1 MGILPVINQLQ
12 EHSLSTRAEHRTADL
27 SDLAVG
33 DKVAVKRNLDHPAW
47 MQQVS
52 CDPRNG
58 STTKLIRDPKVMEE
72 LGTSRVLDRREI
84 PAVAGWG
91 GREAKTL
98 VRLPS
103 GFWYDCATGLQ
114 DGSGSTL
121 IERTADE
128 F

>member
-1 MGILPVINQLQ
+1 MSIAPV
-12 EHSLSTRAEHRTADL
+12 TAPL
-27 SDLAVG
+27 TTLAIG

-47 MQQVS
+47 MKQVP

-58 STTKLIRDPKVMEE
+58 STTKLISDPEVVEE
-72 LGTSRVLDRREI
+72 LGASTVLDRREI

-114 DGSGSTL
+114 DGSGSTR
-121 IERTADE
+121 IERTTDGA
-128 F
+128 

>member
-1 MGILPVINQLQ
+1 MSI
-12 EHSLSTRAEHRTADL
+12 TAAPTEL
-27 SDLAVG
+27 NELAVG

-47 MQQVS
+47 MKQVP

-58 STTKLIRDPKVMEE
+58 STTKLISDPQVVEE
-72 LGTSRVLDRREI
+72 LGTSTVLDRREI

-114 DGSGSTL
+114 DGSGSTR
-121 IERTADE
+121 IERATDGA
-128 F
+128 